1 MNLLPKVENERAI
14 RMGNERRIAVDKEFV
29 FIQNRKK
36 RARSFYRNVIPSSK
50 ALFAIEKYSTIMS
63 VDLFSD

>member
-1 MNLLPKVENERAI
+1 MGLEREKDVE
-14 RMGNERRIAVDKEFV
+14 KEFV

-36 RARSFYRNVIPSSK
+36 SCRHFYRNVVRSSK

-63 VDLFSD
+63 VNLFED

>member
-1 MNLLPKVENERAI
+1 MGLEREKDVE
-14 RMGNERRIAVDKEFV
+14 KEFV
-29 FIQNRKK
+29 FIQKRKK
-36 RARSFYRNVIPSSK
+36 RARKFYRNVIPSSK